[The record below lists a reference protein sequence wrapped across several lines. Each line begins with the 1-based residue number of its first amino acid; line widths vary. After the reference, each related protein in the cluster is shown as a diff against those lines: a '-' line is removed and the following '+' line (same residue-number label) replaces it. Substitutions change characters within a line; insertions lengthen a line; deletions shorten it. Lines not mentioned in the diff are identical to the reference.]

1 MLTRVMRIVH
11 ESGRQLS
18 HGGPKPVKA
27 PLESRSA
34 FLTSVIESTGT
45 GVDVRVDQ
53 RVGVETHLA
62 GHPAQ
67 VDREAT

>member
-1 MLTRVMRIVH
+1 MRTSYSHAFRMTSATSSGTEMLTRVMRIVH

-45 GVDVRVDQ
+45 G
-53 RVGVETHLA
+53 A
-62 GHPAQ
+62 
-67 VDREAT
+67 